1 VARSGAVGVIAA
13 LAWERHRGGTRLT
26 FACGGRVVRAL
37 RGWRDAVTG
46 CVRALSVLP
55 PDLPAA
61 VERMQNESRDLQKQL
76 TDARLQLAAYE
87 GGRLIANARE
97 IAGIRVVADTMP
109 GWDAAGLKSIAT
121 AAVAAGGAC
130 VALVSPDGAGSV
142 VIARSSDLM
151 LDANAMLRQLIDRF
165 GGRGGGKKELAQ
177 GGGLTAPAADIAAA
191 ARAIIESVISG

>member
-1 VARSGAVGVIAA
+1 
-13 LAWERHRGGTRLT
+13 
-26 FACGGRVVRAL
+26 
-37 RGWRDAVTG
+37 
-46 CVRALSVLP
+46 
-55 PDLPAA
+55 
-61 VERMQNESRDLQKQL
+61 MQNESRDLQKQL